1 MGFIGNSIFREG
13 GLTANIIALHERCK
27 MVRERILLYEGA
39 TWNQHIPYEVPEA
52 VEGHSQNGLQA
63 ESVEVS
69 IVFIGWVRR
78 AVQRPRKNNA
88 KVDRSGVGLRFG

>member
-1 MGFIGNSIFREG
+1 
-13 GLTANIIALHERCK
+13 

-88 KVDRSGVGLRFG
+88 KVNRWRVGLRLG

>member
-1 MGFIGNSIFREG
+1 MLLEKEYLRRISLRCMNDAKWSGKGSFFTRE
-13 GLTANIIALHERCK
+13 LHGISTFYMK
-27 MVRERILLYEGA
+27 VPGA
-39 TWNQHIPYEVPEA
+39 A
-52 VEGHSQNGLQA
+52 KGHSQNGLQA

-88 KVDRSGVGLRFG
+88 KVDRSGVGLRLG

>member
-1 MGFIGNSIFREG
+1 VFLEKEDLRRISLRCMNDAKWSGKGSFFTRE
-13 GLTANIIALHERCK
+13 LHGISTFH
-27 MVRERILLYEGA
+27 M
-39 TWNQHIPYEVPEA
+39 EVPEVA
-52 VEGHSQNGLQA
+52 KGHSQNGLQA

-88 KVDRSGVGLRFG
+88 KVNRWRVGLRLG